1 MIPTIHL
8 AAGGLALGLVA
19 AGWTSPV
26 SAADCGDTAGPGGT
40 RVECLC
46 GDSVV
51 TDTLLNPDD
60 AVVSEQCGE
69 VGLVITSPGITLDC
83 DGLALRGTT
92 SVDLTGA
99 GVVMAADGSVVQR
112 CTVSGFDSGIRA
124 NQGLRGNQ
132 IRGNTVVDNLLFGI
146 ALNSSSQSHRVID
159 NLAEDNGE
167 VGIQIN
173 SASYDIHVIGNV
185 ASGHPI
191 AGIQFNSEA
200 RQNQI
205 LLNQVTGEG
214 ERGIQFNSS
223 AELNFVGSN
232 TVDGGDLGINFNS
245 GALSNAVIGNA
256 ITGTVLAAVRFNE
269 GGQSNRVTQNL
280 LSDNRGEGVRI
291 EEEATGNLL
300 ASNLVF
306 GNDDDGIEVCGVDND
321 VDSNDAWFNGEWDI
335 CAAAGNIDARN
346 NAGEVTFECPIP
358 PDCEPLL

>member
-1 MIPTIHL
+1 MIATAQL
-8 AAGGLALGLVA
+8 ATGGLALGLVA
-19 AGWTSPV
+19 AGWSSPMG
-26 SAADCGDTAGPGGT
+26 AADCGDSAGPGGT

-51 TDTLLNPDD
+51 TDTRLAPDD
-60 AVVSEQCGE
+60 GVVNEQCGE
-69 VGLVITSPGITLDC
+69 IGLVIASPAITLDC

-92 SVDLTGA
+92 SAELSGA
-99 GVVMAADGSVVQR
+99 GVVIAADASIVQR

-124 NQGLRGNQ
+124 NQGLREHR
-132 IRGNTVVDNLLFGI
+132 IRSNTVVGNLLFGI
-146 ALNSSSQSHRVID
+146 VLNSSSQSHHVID
-159 NLAEDNGE
+159 NVAEDNGE

-173 SASYDIHVIGNV
+173 SLAYDVHVIGNV

-200 RQNQI
+200 RQNQV
-205 LLNQVTGEG
+205 LLNQVSGEG

-223 AELNFVGSN
+223 AERNFVSSN
-232 TVDGGDLGINFNS
+232 TVEGGDLGINFNS
-245 GALSNAVIGNA
+245 EALDNALIRNVV
-256 ITGTVLAAVRFNE
+256 TGTGLAAIRFNS
-269 GGQSNRVTQNL
+269 GGQSNSITQNL

-300 ASNLVF
+300 RSNLVF

-321 VDSNDAWFNGEWDI
+321 VDSNEAWFNGEWDI
-335 CAAAGNIDARN
+335 CAAAGNSDAGN
-346 NAGEVTFECPIP
+346 DAGEVTFECPIP